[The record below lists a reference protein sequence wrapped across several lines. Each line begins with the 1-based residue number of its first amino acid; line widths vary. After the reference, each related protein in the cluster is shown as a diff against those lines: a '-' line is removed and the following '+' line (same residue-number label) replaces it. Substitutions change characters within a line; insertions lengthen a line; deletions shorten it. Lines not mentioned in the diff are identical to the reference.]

1 MIRTTIQ
8 SISLAL
14 ALLLWVLPAAGVT
27 LPGRVLWV
35 NDGDTVVVL
44 GPGNAQYSVR
54 LAGID
59 APELGQP
66 YGQASKDHLSRRVAG
81 RFVVVDWDKR
91 DRYTSL
97 VGKVLLGDQ
106 DVCLEQVRAGLA
118 WHYKHYQGE
127 QTRTDRLRYARA
139 EEEARGAERGLWADP
154 NPIPPWEWR
163 RGMRIPEEEPAADRP
178 PEVRQR

>member
-1 MIRTTIQ
+1 MIRRTIK
-8 SISLAL
+8 SISMAMAL
-14 ALLLWVLPAAGVT
+14 VLWVLLAAGAT

-35 NDGDTVVVL
+35 TDGDTVVVL
-44 GPGNAQYSVR
+44 GPGNAQYRVR

-59 APELGQP
+59 APELNQP
-66 YGQASKDHLSRRVAG
+66 YGQASKDHRSRRVAG

-91 DRYTSL
+91 DRYMSL
-97 VGKVLLGDQ
+97 VGNVLLGDR

-127 QTRTDRLRYARA
+127 QTRTDRLRYAGA

-154 NPIPPWEWR
+154 NPVPPWEWR
-163 RGMRIPEEEPAADRP
+163 LGKSVPEEEPATDRP

>member
-8 SISLAL
+8 SISPAL

-27 LPGRVLWV
+27 LPSQVLWV
-35 NDGDTVVVL
+35 TDGDTIVVR
-44 GPGNAQYSVR
+44 GPGNAQYRVR

-59 APELGQP
+59 APELNQP
-66 YGQASKDHLSRRVAG
+66 YGQASKDHLSRRVTG

-91 DRYTSL
+91 NRYMSL

-118 WHYKHYQGE
+118 WHNKQGE

-154 NPIPPWEWR
+154 NPIRPWEWR
-163 RGMRIPEEEPAADRP
+163 SGKRLPEEEPAADNP
-178 PEVRQR
+178 PEVRRR